1 MLARSRVRAPVI
13 VGEFDV
19 GMYSEDERGLD
30 PRREFASRDLDM
42 ARAYVLSM
50 AFLLAGCGQPDELT
64 PFEAL
69 CGEVIAF
76 HDKYFDDPVFV
87 EKLESDFSAI
97 LQHCPS

>member
-1 MLARSRVRAPVI
+1 
-13 VGEFDV
+13 
-19 GMYSEDERGLD
+19 MYSEDEHGLD
-30 PRREFASRDLDM
+30 QRREIASRDLDM
-42 ARAYVLSM
+42 ARTYVLSM
-50 AFLLAGCGQPDELT
+50 AFLLAGCGQPDELS

-87 EKLESDFSAI
+87 EKFESDFSAI

>member
-1 MLARSRVRAPVI
+1 MATGAPACGWELSSAKIGSGARSGDGTIRSCSSGSAKAADTRLGPMLARSRVRAPVI

-50 AFLLAGCGQPDELT
+50 AFLLAG
-64 PFEAL
+64 
-69 CGEVIAF
+69 
-76 HDKYFDDPVFV
+76 
-87 EKLESDFSAI
+87 
-97 LQHCPS
+97 